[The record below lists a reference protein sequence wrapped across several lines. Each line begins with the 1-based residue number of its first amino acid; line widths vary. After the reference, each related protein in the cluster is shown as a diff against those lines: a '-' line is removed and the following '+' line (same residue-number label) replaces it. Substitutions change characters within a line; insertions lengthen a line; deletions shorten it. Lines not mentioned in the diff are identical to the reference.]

1 MNMRLND
8 TDISRLI
15 TACKLY
21 QERTGSEYMWEQ
33 YDDLIN
39 KVSMLIKTTIQLMK
53 ILFAF
58 LATLFLANPAWAV
71 DVMMGANGN
80 LVFEPAEVTIA
91 AGESVHFVNNMLPPH
106 NVVVEDHPEISHE
119 GLAMMPGEEFD
130 VTFAEAGDYTYWC
143 GPHKGAGMIGTVHV
157 E

>member
-1 MNMRLND
+1 MRKPRQILVTIVLRWSGND
-8 TDISRLI
+8 IHNVDILS
-15 TACKLY
+15 
-21 QERTGSEYMWEQ
+21 Q
-33 YDDLIN
+33 
-39 KVSMLIKTTIQLMK
+39 MK
-53 ILFAF
+53 FLLGLFAS
-58 LATLFLANPAWAV
+58 LFFALPAWAV
-71 DVMMGANGN
+71 DVQMGYDGN
-80 LVFEPAEVTIA
+80 LVFEPAEVSIA

-157 E
+157 S

>member
-1 MNMRLND
+1 
-8 TDISRLI
+8 
-15 TACKLY
+15 
-21 QERTGSEYMWEQ
+21 
-33 YDDLIN
+33 
-39 KVSMLIKTTIQLMK
+39 MLIKITIRQMK

-58 LATLFLANPAWAV
+58 LATLFLQAIAWAV

-130 VTFAEAGDYTYWC
+130 VTLLRQVITLTGVVLTKVQA
-143 GPHKGAGMIGTVHV
+143 
-157 E
+157 